1 MKFRKIF
8 LIFQIL
14 REINLGKFRPSKAV
28 KMAIFDIARLP
39 RLLSIFQKSSDRKN
53 SKNSTLCMCSMSKW
67 NTSHLTSHH
76 KIITFIMYNN
86 YNTNLIFLVYRDFL
100 FCVCFLEKIKIE
112 TNRIENWRFCRP
124 KWRSVCYLN
133 LMMIS
138 RKKFCYMLNF
148 SPSVDKW

>member
-1 MKFRKIF
+1 MWNFKKFPGIS
-8 LIFQIL
+8 
-14 REINLGKFRPSKAV
+14 REINLGKFRASKAV

-39 RLLSIFQKSSDRKN
+39 KLLSIFEKSSDRKN

-67 NTSHLTSHH
+67 NTSHLTSHL

-124 KWRSVCYLN
+124 KCRSVCSLN
-133 LMMIS
+133 CWWFHE
-138 RKKFCYMLNF
+138 KVF
-148 SPSVDKW
+148 